1 MARMKTISSIK
12 AELVKAEANLEKA
25 QKRVDVLSEKVL
37 SLQKQIQDY
46 EAKQI
51 MEAYKKSGKTFE
63 ELMTFF
69 NI

>member
-12 AELVKAEANLEKA
+12 AELVQAEANLEKA